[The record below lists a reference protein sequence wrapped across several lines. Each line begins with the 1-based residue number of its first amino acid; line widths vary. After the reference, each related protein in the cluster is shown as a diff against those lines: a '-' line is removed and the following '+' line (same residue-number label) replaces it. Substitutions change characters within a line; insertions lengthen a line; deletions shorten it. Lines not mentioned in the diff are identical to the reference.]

1 MVRNDGFDKTRFNEC
16 GESELV
22 NAGEQRCV
30 LGCDVETGAG
40 AETGAGVG
48 TGTRD
53 NCVLLHCC
61 RPLVVNGVDTV
72 SCQQDRVGST
82 IRS

>member
-1 MVRNDGFDKTRFNEC
+1 MVQNDGFDEC
-16 GESELV
+16 DELESV
-22 NAGEQRCV
+22 DAGELRHV
-30 LGCDVETGAG
+30 LGCNV
-40 AETGAGVG
+40 ETGAGVG

-82 IRS
+82 LRS